1 MAFAATLAQSWTA
14 TLPAVSPRAKAFF
27 QTDTVWV
34 PRATRFSAAVSPSWP
49 LTGIFRPTALR
60 AWTTP
65 VAMLSFS
72 DRTASILLLFWL
84 SACSMLLRAFV
95 VSQLSVFFS
104 NTTLIPAGLVS
115 LSFGMPASVMPE
127 RRNAEFGS
135 VSAPR
140 MIA

>member
-1 MAFAATLAQSWTA
+1 
-14 TLPAVSPRAKAFF
+14 
-27 QTDTVWV
+27 
-34 PRATRFSAAVSPSWP
+34 
-49 LTGIFRPTALR
+49 
-60 AWTTP
+60 
-65 VAMLSFS
+65 MLSFS
-72 DRTASILLLFWL
+72 DRTAWMLLLFAF
-84 SACSMLLRAFV
+84 SAASMLFFAFV

-135 VSAPR
+135 VAAPR